1 MIKLSAT
8 DKSGNRGL
16 TGVNSV
22 HRFRAEC
29 QTDVDELRQL
39 LGQKIVKITM
49 VQTPPFPDVEV
60 EIETGLTLEELRA
73 AMRQVVDG
81 HVMVHTVAR
90 SEEYTSKRD
99 YDL

>member
-49 VQTPPFPDVEV
+49 VQTPPLGESCAQNDGPPGRPDDSGK
-60 EIETGLTLEELRA
+60 TQNSRA
-73 AMRQVVDG
+73 GQTR
-81 HVMVHTVAR
+81 
-90 SEEYTSKRD
+90 EFFKK
-99 YDL
+99 